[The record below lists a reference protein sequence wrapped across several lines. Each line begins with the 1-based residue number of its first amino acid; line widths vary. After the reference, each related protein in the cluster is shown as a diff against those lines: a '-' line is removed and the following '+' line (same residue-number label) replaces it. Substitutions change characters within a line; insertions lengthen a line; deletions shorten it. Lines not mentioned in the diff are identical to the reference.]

1 MTITPVE
8 LRNMR
13 FERKFRGYDPFYVD
27 SIIAEAATELEK
39 LIDANTELQRQVRQL
54 EERLGSYR
62 NIEQVLKDSIVT
74 AQQAAEATQK
84 AAQRESEAR
93 LQETD
98 AVCKQLQAE
107 YMNEVDRIKLE
118 IASIR
123 MQKARFLA
131 ELKSLIEGH
140 YHMIEERQ
148 KIDQETSPESELVT
162 THEE

>member
-1 MTITPVE
+1 MAITPVE

-27 SIIAEAATELEK
+27 TIIAEAAAEMEK
-39 LIDANTELQRQVRQL
+39 LIDVNTDLQRQMKNL
-54 EERLGSYR
+54 EDRNRTYE
-62 NIEQVLKDSIVT
+62 NIEQTLKDTLVT
-74 AQQAAEATQK
+74 AQQAADATQK

-98 AVCKQLQAE
+98 VVCKQLKAE
-107 YMNEVDRIKLE
+107 YMAEVEQVKME
-118 IASIR
+118 IATLR

-140 YHMIEERQ
+140 YRMIEERQ
-148 KIDQETSPESELVT
+148 KIEQETASEAEYAA
-162 THEE
+162 THHE

>member
-27 SIIAEAATELEK
+27 TIIAEAAAEMEK
-39 LIDANTELQRQVRQL
+39 LIDANSEILRQL
-54 EERLGSYR
+54 KNTEERLASFQ
-62 NIEQVLKDSIVT
+62 NIEQSLKDALLT
-74 AQQAAEATQK
+74 AQQAAEATQR
-84 AAQRESEAR
+84 AAQRESELR

-98 AVCKQLQAE
+98 VVCKQLKAE
-107 YMNEVDRIKLE
+107 YMTEVEQIKLE
-118 IASIR
+118 IASLR

-148 KIDQETSPESELVT
+148 KVERETVQEYETVQDE
-162 THEE
+162 

>member
-1 MTITPVE
+1 MAITPVE

-27 SIIAEAATELEK
+27 TIIAEAAAEMEK
-39 LIDANTELQRQVRQL
+39 LIDANTELLRQLKQL
-54 EERLGSYR
+54 EERLASFQT
-62 NIEQVLKDSIVT
+62 IEQSLKDALLT
-74 AQQAAEATQK
+74 AQQAAEATQR

-98 AVCKQLQAE
+98 VVCKQLKAE
-107 YMNEVDRIKLE
+107 YLAEVEQIKLE
-118 IASIR
+118 IASLR
-123 MQKARFLA
+123 MQKTRFLA

-148 KIDQETSPESELVT
+148 KAEREAVPEYETVHDE
-162 THEE
+162 

>member
-27 SIIAEAATELEK
+27 TIIAEAAAEMEK
-39 LIDANTELQRQVRQL
+39 LIDANSEILRQL
-54 EERLGSYR
+54 KHTEERLASYQI
-62 NIEQVLKDSIVT
+62 IEQSLKDALLT
-74 AQQAAEATQK
+74 AQQAAEATQR
-84 AAQRESEAR
+84 AAQRESEVR

-98 AVCKQLQAE
+98 VVCKQLKAE
-107 YMNEVDRIKLE
+107 YMTEVEQIKLE
-118 IASIR
+118 IASLR

-131 ELKSLIEGH
+131 ELRSLIEGH

-148 KIDQETSPESELVT
+148 KVERETAQEYETVHDE
-162 THEE
+162 

>member
-1 MTITPVE
+1 MAITPVE

-27 SIIAEAATELEK
+27 TIIAEAATEMEK
-39 LIDANTELQRQVRQL
+39 LIDANSELLHQL
-54 EERLGSYR
+54 KHLGERLSSFQ
-62 NIEQVLKDSIVT
+62 NIEQSLKDTLLT
-74 AQQAAEATQK
+74 AQQAAEGTQR

-93 LQETD
+93 LQETEV
-98 AVCKQLQAE
+98 VCKQLKAE
-107 YMNEVDRIKLE
+107 YMAEVEQIKLE
-118 IASIR
+118 IASLR

-148 KIDQETSPESELVT
+148 KIERETAPELAT
-162 THEE
+162 THDE